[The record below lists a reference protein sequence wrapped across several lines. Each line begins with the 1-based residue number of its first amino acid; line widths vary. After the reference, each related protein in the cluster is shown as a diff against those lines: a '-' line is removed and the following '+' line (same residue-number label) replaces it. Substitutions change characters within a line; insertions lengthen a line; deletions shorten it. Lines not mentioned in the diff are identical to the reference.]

1 MVRNGEIALSDV
13 KRSLRRH
20 WWIPLMSMVL
30 LGLLGVLA
38 VLILPKKYTSMTT
51 VLVEQ
56 PTVPVEYVKP
66 VVNDDL
72 NHRLASMKE
81 QVLSRSRL
89 EPIIQ
94 KLNLYPEQ
102 RGAAHMEE
110 LEDKL
115 RKAVEVELILPMPG
129 SVNKQPP
136 GFQIE

>member
-1 MVRNGEIALSDV
+1 MVRNGEISLADV

-20 WWIPLMSMVL
+20 WWIPLVTMLL
-30 LGLLGVLA
+30 LGLAGIAA
-38 VLILPKKYTSMTT
+38 VLILPKKYTSTT
-51 VLVEQ
+51 MVLVEQ

-89 EPIIQ
+89 EPIIK

-102 RGAAHMEE
+102 RGTAHMEE

-115 RKAVEVELILPMPG
+115 R
-129 SVNKQPP
+129 
-136 GFQIE
+136 